1 MGAFTREQATL
12 LASLL
17 EAIIAGLSKTNVRLA
32 ALQKLLIGKGS
43 VTAEEVQAALKEAE
57 AGMAV
62 EKALRP
68 ELEAITEKLERLL
81 EGSK

>member
-17 EAIIAGLSKTNVRLA
+17 EAIIAGLTKTNVRLA
-32 ALQKLLIGKGS
+32 AVQKLLIGKGS
-43 VTAEEVQAALKEAE
+43 VTSEELQAALKEAE

-68 ELEAITEKLERLL
+68 ELDAIAEMLERLL
-81 EGSK
+81 EGAR

>member
-1 MGAFTREQATL
+1 MGAFNHAQAAL
-12 LASLL
+12 LAPLL
-17 EAIIAGLSKTNVRLA
+17 EAMIAGLMKTNMRVA
-32 ALQKLLIGKGS
+32 AIQRVLVQKGVVAS
-43 VTAEEVQAALKEAE
+43 EEFQAILKEAE

-68 ELEAITEKLERLL
+68 DLDAITEKLGRLL